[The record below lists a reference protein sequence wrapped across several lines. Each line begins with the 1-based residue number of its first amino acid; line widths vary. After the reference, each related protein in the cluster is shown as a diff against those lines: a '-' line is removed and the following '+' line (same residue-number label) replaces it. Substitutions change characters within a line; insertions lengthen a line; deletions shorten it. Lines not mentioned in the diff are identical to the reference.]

1 MGGSIKRDW
10 EEEYRAL
17 VRLLGGGVKPNKSKI
32 GIRAAAYK
40 GQRCNADMHFWVAKK
55 ETAPQRSSALGRYS
69 LLQVRGTI
77 TVLVEKATP

>member
-1 MGGSIKRDW
+1 
-10 EEEYRAL
+10 
-17 VRLLGGGVKPNKSKI
+17 LGGGVKPNKPKI

-77 TVLVEKATP
+77 TVLMEKATP